1 MMRFDM
7 AILMDTPE
15 LSDEDWSVFVYEAVR
30 AGYDAVRDATKEL
43 GSPVTAVG
51 MTPIPGTGVA
61 FDVEHDTT
69 HVFAALHTL
78 HTAMTRHIDGVAHA
92 DRVDVFAAY
101 PTTDPISR
109 R

>member
-1 MMRFDM
+1 MLRFDM
-7 AILMDTPE
+7 AILLDTPE

-30 AGYDAVRDATKEL
+30 AGYDAVRDTTREL

-51 MTPIPGTGVA
+51 ITPIPGTGIT
-61 FDVEHDTT
+61 FDVEHETT
-69 HVFAALHTL
+69 HVFAALQEL
-78 HTAMTRHIDGVAHA
+78 HAAMTRHIAGVAHV

-101 PTTDPISR
+101 PTTAPISR